1 MTQAVRLLSNGPFP
15 APTATPVSRSL
26 KSPDIS
32 DPFSGAH
39 LTYSTDGFDTYPA
52 PSAYASR
59 RHAWVHIFPE
69 GKVHQK
75 EDKTMRYFK
84 WGVSRLILEA
94 EPAPDFVPLWI
105 EGFDSV
111 MHESREFP
119 RFLPRP
125 GKDLSVTFGDKI
137 DTGDAFGDLRG
148 RWAAL
153 KQQALQR
160 GAQCDELGVVRDE
173 QLMHGEEAVRL
184 REECTMRVRQAVL
197 AVRRTRGL
205 PDEDPKFGLVETWRI
220 EQSEGANEG
229 KMADGSY
236 IKDT

>member
-39 LTYSTDGFDTYPA
+39 LTYSTDGYDTYPA

-160 GAQCDELGVVRDE
+160 GAQSDELGVVRDE

-220 EQSEGANEG
+220 EQSEGASEG

-236 IKDT
+236 VKDT